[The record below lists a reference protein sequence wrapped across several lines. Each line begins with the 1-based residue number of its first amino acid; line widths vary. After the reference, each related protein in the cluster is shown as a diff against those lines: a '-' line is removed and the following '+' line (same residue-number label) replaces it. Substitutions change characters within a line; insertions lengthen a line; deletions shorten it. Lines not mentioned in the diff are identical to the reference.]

1 MIGEVTVSGTA
12 AQWYE
17 VNITSYVQ
25 AQRAAGQTMIA
36 IAIKNPTD
44 TLPYSAFNS
53 RESGRK
59 PELVIQ

>member
-1 MIGEVTVSGTA
+1 VDL
-12 AQWYE
+12 
-17 VNITSYVQ
+17 TSYAQ
-25 AQRAAGQTMIA
+25 AQRQAGQTVIA